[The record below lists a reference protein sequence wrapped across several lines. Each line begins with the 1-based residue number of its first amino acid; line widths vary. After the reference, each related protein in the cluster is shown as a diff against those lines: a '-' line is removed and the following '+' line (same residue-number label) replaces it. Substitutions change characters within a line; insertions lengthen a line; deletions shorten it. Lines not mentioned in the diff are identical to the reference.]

1 MTTDASAGLTRSGTP
16 TARAASDCAKWLQ
29 ACKDMG
35 WPKTDMPALCDLW
48 WRYHDNEGWWITPPP
63 EPDSCDALLADL
75 RGKLAAMT
83 DNRDVLVGQ
92 LQAAREHVE
101 AERAKVREMHVEMQ
115 SAADLLLA
123 INKRFHKRDPFA
135 VTAIDMWLAKRA
147 LPASVDAKGADRG

>member
-101 AERAKVREMHVEMQ
+101 AERAKVREATELLQEAYDYGAMWRGERICKWVVEDDQ
-115 SAADLLLA
+115 
-123 INKRFHKRDPFA
+123 
-135 VTAIDMWLAKRA
+135 
-147 LPASVDAKGADRG
+147 LPASVDAKGEAK

>member
-1 MTTDASAGLTRSGTP
+1 MGEIHMTTDASAGLTRSGTP

-101 AERAKVREMHVEMQ
+101 AERAKVREATELLQEAYDYGAMWRGERICKWVVEDDQ
-115 SAADLLLA
+115 
-123 INKRFHKRDPFA
+123 
-135 VTAIDMWLAKRA
+135 
-147 LPASVDAKGADRG
+147 LPASVDAKGEAK